1 MPREDAVRELSAV
14 EGVGKK
20 MAGEILD
27 ALFVRAGGVRGI
39 DKLRRGDMDIFPGNK
54 HLEAF
59 RKIFVP
65 PAIDLGSRETDEPVT
80 SDIKRLIRMPHT
92 LHGKTGL
99 AVVPMN
105 RAALDGFVP
114 LRDAVPKAWTEESV
128 KASLRAGIKLTMRDE
143 TFNLKEGLN
152 LLPEFLAVFLACRGV
167 ASIAA

>member
-1 MPREDAVRELSAV
+1 M
-14 EGVGKK
+14 
-20 MAGEILD
+20 
-27 ALFVRAGGVRGI
+27 ALFI
-39 DKLRRGDMDIFPGNK
+39 TD
-54 HLEAF
+54 HLVDGYQ
-59 RKIFVP
+59 KIFVP
-65 PAIDLGSRETDEPVT
+65 PALVLGKRETDEPVT

-152 LLPEFLAVFLACRGV
+152 LLPDPVDSVRNQGQPAVPDDQNVHGRGKGHCGGCPRARDHLV
-167 ASIAA
+167 RPSH